1 MKPFRSAKSRPNHR
15 HFKRLPGEFADPN
28 RSEHGFTLIELLIV
42 VAILPMV
49 VGAISMGILSVFTLH
64 TSTSNRITDSANSQI
79 LSAYYIK
86 DVQSAEQLTTQPTS
100 SPECGTGNQ
109 ILGLE
114 WNSSQTV
121 VSYIVSPISGATTT
135 YNLVRQECTFGNLST
150 PSTTTTLVTNISANQ
165 AAPTVTCSTT
175 AISCASSTGWIS
187 AAGVSSVTIT
197 VLELSSNYSY
207 SLSATPRLWTSLSGG
222 VPTGGAPYAPF
233 MVLDPTSCNAF
244 QAGQGTI
251 TINSGSGTGNG
262 ILGVES
268 TCPNTVTVSNGGT
281 ITASSVI
288 TGDTQ
293 LNSIAANSKATYPST
308 EYYNNHFSNPFS
320 NLTAPS
326 DPSGSDQSCTSATTT
341 SGGTTTITYSCPSGI
356 YGTQPSF
363 STSSNVVIDF
373 TGTGNYWFQQGLSIP
388 NNATV
393 NFSSGAFIFDGTS
406 PLTTGNN
413 VTANGSN
420 VLLYIGSG
428 PVNLGNNDSF
438 TLSSL
443 SGYDGVVIW
452 DSVQGGTV
460 TIGNN
465 TNVSS
470 NLSLTGGIYIPYGTL
485 ITGSNVAVT
494 TTFLETGTASFG
506 NNINL
511 TINSP

>member
-1 MKPFRSAKSRPNHR
+1 MKPFRSASSRPRLR
-15 HFKRLPGEFADPN
+15 HLKRFPGEFENPS
-28 RSEHGFTLIELLIV
+28 RSEQGFTLVELLIV
-42 VAILPMV
+42 VVILPMV

-64 TSTSNRITDSANSQI
+64 TSASNRITDSANSQI

-86 DVQSAEQLTTQPTS
+86 DVQSAEQLTTQPTG
-100 SPECGTGNQ
+100 SPECGTGTQ
-109 ILGLE
+109 ILGVE

-121 VSYIVSPISGATTT
+121 VSYIVSPIPGTTTT
-135 YNLVRQECTFGNLST
+135 YNLVRQECTFGNTST
-150 PSTTTTLVTNISANQ
+150 PSTTTTLVTNISGSQ

-175 AISCASSTGWIS
+175 ALSCASSTGWIS
-187 AAGVSSVTIT
+187 TAGVSSVTIT

-233 MVLDPTSCNAF
+233 TILDPTSCNAF

-262 ILGVES
+262 IFGVES
-268 TCPNTVTVSNGGT
+268 SCPNTVTVSNGGT
-281 ITASSVI
+281 IAASSVI

-293 LNSIAANSKATYPST
+293 LNSIAPNSKATYPST
-308 EYYNNHFSNPFS
+308 EYYNNQFANPFS
-320 NLTAPS
+320 NLTPPS

-356 YGTQPSF
+356 YGSPPSF
-363 STSSNVVIDF
+363 STSANVVIDF

-393 NFSSGAFIFDGTS
+393 NFSSGAFIFDGAS

-420 VLLYIGSG
+420 VLLYIDSG
-428 PVNLGNNDSF
+428 PVILGNNNSF

-452 DSVQGGTV
+452 DSVHGGTI

-470 NLSLTGGIYIPYGTL
+470 NLSLTGGIYIPYGSL

-494 TTFLETGTASFG
+494 TSFLETGTASFG